1 MRRHWTCPRFG
12 RSPRDSPLIRRD
24 AARGLRA
31 AGLPVAFFLIAATLF
46 PFAVGPDA
54 RLLAKAGGGMLWLS
68 ALLAALLPVERLV
81 TPDAEAGVLDQFAVR
96 GVADEGVAAAKIV
109 AHWLGFGPSLM
120 LAALP
125 GAALLGL
132 GGATLARLE
141 IGLAIGTP
149 ALAALGVTVA
159 ALTTG
164 LRGAAGLRGW
174 FCCRSPCRVLIFG
187 AGALTPNDGGA
198 LKLLAAAALLLT
210 AGAPF
215 AAGAALKALRD

>member
-1 MRRHWTCPRFG
+1 MIAALVH
-12 RSPRDSPLIRRD
+12 RD

-46 PFAVGPDA
+46 PFAVGPDPK
-54 RLLAKAGGGMLWLS
+54 LLAKVGGGMLWLA
-68 ALLAALLPVERLV
+68 ALLAALLPIERLIA
-81 TPDAEAGVLDQFAVR
+81 PDAEAGVLDQFAVR
-96 GVADEGVAAAKIV
+96 GIADEGVAAAKIA
-109 AHWLGFGPSLM
+109 AHWLGFGPPLM

-132 GGATLARLE
+132 DGMTLARLE
-141 IGLAIGTP
+141 AGLAIGTP

-164 LRGAAGLRGW
+164 LRGAGALAGLLLL
-174 FCCRSPCRVLIFG
+174 PLAVPLLIFG
-187 AGALTPNDGGA
+187 AGALNPGDLGA
-198 LKLLAAAALLLT
+198 LKLLAATALLLT

-215 AAGAALKALRD
+215 AAGAALRTIRD